1 MYEGVDAMWCVRLFQ
16 MWAALVATA
25 VGGTV
30 EYPKVGRHT
39 SRQPTDTPT
48 LSTDITGRQCR
59 VMSAV
64 VFWRPTV
71 VALCWFVLTG
81 DGRHVW
87 RCRSC
92 QATRANT
99 TRRDRTLSAD
109 IVGS

>member
-1 MYEGVDAMWCVRLFQ
+1 MYKGVDAMWCVRLFQ

-64 VFWRPTV
+64 VFLAADSRRVVLARVDWRRSSCLAVSLVSGDKSQHYPT
-71 VALCWFVLTG
+71 
-81 DGRHVW
+81 
-87 RCRSC
+87 
-92 QATRANT
+92 
-99 TRRDRTLSAD
+99 
-109 IVGS
+109 